1 MSSTPDTT
9 YRVTGMTCGHCA
21 LSVRE
26 EVEELEGVERATVDH
41 EAGTLVVH
49 GTADA
54 AAVRDAVAEAGYR
67 VVD

>member
-1 MSSTPDTT
+1 ETT

-26 EVEELEGVERATVDH
+26 EVEELTDVERAIVDH
-41 EAGTLVVH
+41 AAGTLVVH

-54 AAVRDAVAEAGYR
+54 ESVRAAVAEAGYH
-67 VVD
+67 VEG